1 MCHQVKKNILAQAQ
15 CEKALNVT
23 WFTLASP
30 SSVTTPLSTP
40 LSCNIWSPPSL
51 LHTRQDNHLRGI
63 GSLPPDRLGREKRS
77 GRPLW
82 TFFELQQLSRTVLGH
97 SQLCRFLGSLIY
109 IQVTNVV
116 WSQTAATGER
126 GSKSVQNCASCFNFP
141 HDQPPNWLPLPS
153 AGIVIPR
160 YSGIITWA
168 FWWCGAT
175 R

>member
-1 MCHQVKKNILAQAQ
+1 MSPGSSSPLHRQSPHHCQRHCPARFCHQH
-15 CEKALNVT
+15 
-23 WFTLASP
+23 P
-30 SSVTTPLSTP
+30 SCTQER
-40 LSCNIWSPPSL
+40 
-51 LHTRQDNHLRGI
+51 LHHLRGI
-63 GSLPPDRLGREKRS
+63 SSVPPDRLGREKRS

-82 TFFELQQLSRTVLGH
+82 TFFKLKQLSRELLGH
-97 SQLCRFLGSLIY
+97 SQLCRFLGSLVY
-109 IQVTNVV
+109 NYTGQVTNVV
-116 WSQTAATGER
+116 WSHSATAAAAAGR

-141 HDQPPNWLPLPS
+141 HDQPPNWLRLPS